1 MNRFL
6 VILMC
11 FFGVP
16 AWLFS
21 QDVEKVLKSKPVE
34 ANGTVQLQQML
45 NRRFGDASNDQPYN
59 YVLSGNLNLKLFG
72 VIDAPFQ
79 MLFSNMG
86 NRFSQ
91 PTFNQT
97 ALHPQYKWIQLHLG
111 RIAVNWS
118 PQTVGGHVFQGAA
131 TDLTPGNWTFSALY
145 GRFQK
150 AITAPLDSISGN
162 VIPAFRRMGY
172 GFRAAHRHKNTHVQA
187 TYFQASDDTGSVQIG
202 PFAAQKPM
210 GNRVYG
216 LLYDQVV
223 FKKIMLQ
230 ATWNQ
235 SLINSD
241 LRLPDKWTSRLH
253 YKASLA
259 WQGKAH
265 QWNLAYEHTDPDYRT
280 LGAYYFNNDIENIS
294 LGGNLQALKG
304 KLSLSG
310 QAGLQRDNL
319 DNRKS
324 ASMRRQ
330 VYSLQAQYRLGKS
343 GMLSGSYSSF
353 TSFTNTRPFT
363 DYLQP
368 NSPML
373 AWDALNFREISESGN
388 VQLALPMP
396 KWGKWQGSF
405 TGNGLWQRNAG
416 APGSNSDFYN
426 AGAGL
431 VAKHAQNGAT
441 LALQLNAGQ
450 NMAGEMRVRNLGPLL
465 SYSVPLMNK
474 KLRTSFSWSRIVSQV
489 QNQRNVMSSA
499 RFQLNRQWKKQSLQ
513 AMLQLQQS
521 QGRGFLQAVVG
532 YQVVVK

>member
-1 MNRFL
+1 MNRFSALLLFL
-6 VILMC
+6 VVWPFTAI
-11 FFGVP
+11 
-16 AWLFS
+16 A

-45 NRRFGDASNDQPYN
+45 NRRFGDAGNNQPYN

-79 MLFSNMG
+79 MLLSNMG
-86 NRFSQ
+86 SQFSQ

-97 ALHPQYKWIQLHLG
+97 ALHPQYKWVQLHLG

-118 PQTVGGHVFQGAA
+118 PQTVGGHVFQGAS

-150 AITAPLDSISGN
+150 AVSIPLDSLSGN

-172 GFRAAHRHKNTHVQA
+172 GFRAAHRHKNTHVQV
-187 TYFQASDDTGSVQIG
+187 TYFQASDDTGSAKTG
-202 PFAAQKPM
+202 PFAEQKPM

-235 SLINSD
+235 SLINPD

-253 YKASLA
+253 YKAGLA

-280 LGAYYFNNDIENIS
+280 LGAYYFNNDMENIS
-294 LGGNLQALKG
+294 LGGNVQALKG

-363 DYLQP
+363 DFLQP

-373 AWDALNFREISESGN
+373 AWDTLNFREISESGN
-388 VQLALPMP
+388 VMLALPMP
-396 KWGKWQGSF
+396 KWGKWQGSL
-405 TGNGLWQRNAG
+405 TGNGLWQRNTG

-431 VAKHAQNGAT
+431 VAQHAQNGAT

-450 NMAGEMRVRNLGPLL
+450 NMAGEMVVRNLGPVV
-465 SYSVPLMNK
+465 SCSVPLMDK
-474 KLRTSFSWSRIVSQV
+474 KLRTSFSWSRIVSQL

-499 RFQLNRQWKKQSLQ
+499 FVSMKSLYISLILPFYGCLNLASR
-513 AMLQLQQS
+513 
-521 QGRGFLQAVVG
+521 
-532 YQVVVK
+532 